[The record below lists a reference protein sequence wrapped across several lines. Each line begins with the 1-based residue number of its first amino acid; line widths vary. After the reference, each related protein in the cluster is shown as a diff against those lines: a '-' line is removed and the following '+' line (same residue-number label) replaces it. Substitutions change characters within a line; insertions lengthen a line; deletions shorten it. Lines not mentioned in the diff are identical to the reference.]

1 MQASATCTQP
11 GLEGPRLR
19 TGGWAQ
25 HFCFEKFKWEKR
37 WRFFLTL
44 KCLRPG
50 TGRGGGG
57 RDLVREGI
65 NTALA
70 FTSLPGVGPEGLWD
84 KTSRALWGKQWL
96 LPLVFL
102 AWGTVAHTAT
112 PKNVPFLAKF

>member
-11 GLEGPRLR
+11 GLEGPDCGRGDGHSIFALKSSSGKS
-19 TGGWAQ
+19 GGA
-25 HFCFEKFKWEKR
+25 FL
-37 WRFFLTL
+37 LTL

-50 TGRGGGG
+50 PGRGGGG
-57 RDLVREGI
+57 DLGREGI

-96 LPLVFL
+96 LLLVFL
-102 AWGTVAHTAT
+102 AWGTVAHTAS